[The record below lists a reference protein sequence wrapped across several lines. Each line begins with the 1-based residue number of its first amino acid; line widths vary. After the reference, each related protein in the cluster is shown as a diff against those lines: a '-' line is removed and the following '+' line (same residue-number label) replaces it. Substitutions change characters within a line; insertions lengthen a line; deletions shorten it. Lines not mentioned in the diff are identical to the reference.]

1 MMGGKDAAALLAEG
15 RAAVTAGDEVRA
27 QDLFA
32 RAVQAAPDDPET
44 HVELGRCLNRQGDR
58 LGAIR
63 SMSRAVAINP
73 DAHAALNR
81 LRWLLRDETLET
93 PSALARIQAR
103 GIEVGSVFD
112 VGASDGRWSI
122 KARPCWPQAR
132 YHLVEAFSHWQE
144 KLEALCQA
152 EPGFSHVIAA
162 AGATEGTAW
171 FSNDP
176 AAPYGGVASAAPG
189 EGRWAVPQISLSSE
203 AARLGLPGPY
213 LIKLDTHGFERAI
226 LEGAQAILAETSLVA
241 IETYLFHIHP
251 DAMLFHEMCAYM
263 AERGFRV
270 IDMSEPL
277 WRDHDGA
284 LWQVDLFFIRDDR
297 PEFRHNAYR

>member
-1 MMGGKDAAALLAEG
+1 MTGKTDIIALLAEG
-15 RAAVTAGDEVRA
+15 RAAVARGDEAAA
-27 QDLFA
+27 QILFTQ
-32 RAVQAAPDDPET
+32 AVEAAPDDPEG

-63 SMSRAVAINP
+63 SMSRAVSIDP

-103 GIEVGSVFD
+103 GVEVNSVLD
-112 VGASDGRWSI
+112 VGASNGVWSI

-132 YHLVEAFSHWQE
+132 YHLVEAFGYWRE
-144 KLEALCQA
+144 KLEALCAA
-152 EPGFSHVIAA
+152 EPAFSHVIAA
-162 AGATEGTAW
+162 AGTSEGEVW

-176 AAPYGGVASAAPG
+176 EAPYGGAASTAPG
-189 EGRWAVPQISLSSE
+189 QGRWSVPQVSLAGE
-203 AARLGLPGPY
+203 VARLGLPGPY
-213 LIKLDTHGFERAI
+213 LIKLDTHGFERPI
-226 LEGAQAILAETSLVA
+226 LEGAAAILAQTSLVV

-251 DAMLFHEMCAYM
+251 DSMLLHEMCAYM

-277 WRDHDGA
+277 WRDHDKA
-284 LWQVDLFFIRDDR
+284 LWQVDLFFVRDDR
-297 PEFRHNAYR
+297 PEFQNNGFA